1 MTTLEKIFRGYYEDF
16 LGNRRKR
23 EKKKSEEDKLQSD
36 FISPN
41 FISPIEDKGLSQN
54 YRDSGIDLGPGRLED
69 DEREKA
75 RRKRREKSL
84 EDLESSVGLL
94 SNFLIR
100 EPFKEKIY
108 EIDKYNSIISENK
121 IYFNFNKN
129 IKEDI
134 IENYIINYNIP
145 NIINKQFNNIQT
157 SPLGLNLTIGDSAS
171 ITADNIGEFALPIV
185 EYIHQTQPDYVVASD
200 RGARLLGLA
209 VFNLHKKLYGRFPTA
224 DGTIRFRRLSKSN
237 TQKATERHLQPL
249 VDEML
254 SHKKKPTVL
263 VLDDWVC
270 SGGTKKLAQTVF
282 DKLSK
287 GRIKTKFGVL
297 IGSGGDVSGHPKQTS
312 GFTGVTDWR
321 DDSNIIGVRYG
332 KDDYGSTGVKAQ
344 PVRSKQARDYRRR
357 MYDGIDKLVERIVE
371 ETKEAVLAKH

>member
-1 MTTLEKIFRGYYEDF
+1 MTTLGKIFREYYENT
-16 LGNRRKR
+16 LGERN
-23 EKKKSEEDKLQSD
+23 KKSE
-36 FISPN
+36 
-41 FISPIEDKGLSQN
+41 
-54 YRDSGIDLGPGRLED
+54 
-69 DEREKA
+69 
-75 RRKRREKSL
+75 
-84 EDLESSVGLL
+84 EDLESSVSSL
-94 SNFLIR
+94 SSFLIR
-100 EPFKEKIY
+100 EPFKEKTY
-108 EIDKYNSIISENK
+108 EINKYNDIISENK

-129 IKEDI
+129 IKE
-134 IENYIINYNIP
+134 EFVKNYNIP
-145 NIINKQFNNIQT
+145 GIINKQFNNIQS